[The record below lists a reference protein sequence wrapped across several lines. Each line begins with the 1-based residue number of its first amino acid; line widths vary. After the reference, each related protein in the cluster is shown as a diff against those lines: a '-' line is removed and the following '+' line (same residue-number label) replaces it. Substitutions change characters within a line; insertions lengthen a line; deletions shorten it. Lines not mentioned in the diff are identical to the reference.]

1 MAYAAVPD
9 DLFLLTEE
17 LERLGG
23 GDARVGEIEVVV
35 RLSPASNTAS
45 KGVSGVQVKSDGRHI
60 TILDDESDSRYAASS
75 VLDEKSTEDDV
86 FDTVGASA
94 VQWFWDGFNTAIIAN
109 GESGSGKTYTLH
121 GNNFGLCGMILASI
135 FHRRQTYEDPSAIS
149 VALSCWE
156 CRGKI

>member
-9 DLFLLTEE
+9 DLFLLTESWGKK
-17 LERLGG
+17 GG

-35 RLSPASNTAS
+35 RLHPASNTAS
-45 KGVSGVQVKSDGRHI
+45 KGVGRVQVKNEGKHY
-60 TILDDESDSRYAASS
+60 ILDDESDSLYTASS
-75 VLDEKSTEDDV
+75 VLGDETTEDDV

-121 GNNFGLCGMILASI
+121 GNNFGLCGMVSI
-135 FHRRQTYEDPSAIS
+135 NIS
-149 VALSCWE
+149 
-156 CRGKI
+156 